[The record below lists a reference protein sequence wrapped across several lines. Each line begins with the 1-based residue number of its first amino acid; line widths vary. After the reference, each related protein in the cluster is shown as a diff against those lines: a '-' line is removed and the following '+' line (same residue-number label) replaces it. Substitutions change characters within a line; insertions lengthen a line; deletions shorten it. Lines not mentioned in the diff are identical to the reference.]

1 MVGRGTGSPGTQ
13 VRWRLGS
20 PRLSE
25 DLRSLVS
32 SAPAF
37 VAAMVLS
44 PAEWGDEDGDD
55 EIFFF
60 FTETSRVLDSY
71 ERIKVPRVARVCAV
85 RALSWLAVIS
95 QCFGLP
101 SLPPWASF
109 ASLLCLVCS
118 PPRLLSWELEEGEGE
133 GSGHSGDSSSPP
145 HLPSQH
151 TVYRKLGY
159 IRSLRKDVMMDP
171 GSSPAPPLP
180 ASVTSLLF
188 LGTFEAYM

>member
-1 MVGRGTGSPGTQ
+1 MLRTGFEQRPCHPGLMVGRGTGSPGTQ

-25 DLRSLVS
+25 DLNSLVS

-85 RALSWLAVIS
+85 RSRSSRVCGEISVLAGCHRGVLG
-95 QCFGLP
+95 FP
-101 SLPPWASF
+101 SLPPSVSF
-109 ASLLCLVCS
+109 ASPLCLVCFL
-118 PPRLLSWELEEGEGE
+118 PRLLSWELEESEGE
-133 GSGHSGDSSSPP
+133 GSGRSGSHPHSP
-145 HLPSQH
+145 LPC

-159 IRSLRKDVMMDP
+159 TRSSRI
-171 GSSPAPPLP
+171 
-180 ASVTSLLF
+180 
-188 LGTFEAYM
+188 